1 MEFSQEPLGEITQKL
16 RVEQT
21 VRDFL
26 HILEQNQLGM
36 QEGLVAWNMLGF
48 TIFQD
53 LYPDESHEA
62 THKRMLKF
70 SEQLFN
76 SRNDG

>member
-1 MEFSQEPLGEITQKL
+1 MEFNQEPLGEITQKL

-26 HILEQNQLGM
+26 QILEQNQLEI

-53 LYPDESHEA
+53 LYPDESHEH
-62 THKRMLKF
+62 TQKRMLEF

-76 SRNDG
+76 SRRKV

>member
-48 TIFQD
+48 TYFED
-53 LYPDESHEA
+53 LYSGESHEQ
-62 THKRMLKF
+62 TQKQIIQF

-76 SRNDG
+76 SSRNA

>member
-21 VRDFL
+21 VREFL

-48 TIFQD
+48 TIFQE

-62 THKRMLKF
+62 THKRMIKF
-70 SEQLFN
+70 SEQLFYSSDN
-76 SRNDG
+76 R

>member
-1 MEFSQEPLGEITQKL
+1 MEFSQEPIGEITQKL

-48 TIFQD
+48 IIFQA
-53 LYPDESHEA
+53 LYPGESHEA

>member
-1 MEFSQEPLGEITQKL
+1 MEFSHEPLGEITQKL
-16 RVEQT
+16 RGEQT
-21 VRDFL
+21 GRDFL

-53 LYPDESHEA
+53 LYSNESHEA

-70 SEQLFN
+70 SELLFN
-76 SRNDG
+76 SRHNV